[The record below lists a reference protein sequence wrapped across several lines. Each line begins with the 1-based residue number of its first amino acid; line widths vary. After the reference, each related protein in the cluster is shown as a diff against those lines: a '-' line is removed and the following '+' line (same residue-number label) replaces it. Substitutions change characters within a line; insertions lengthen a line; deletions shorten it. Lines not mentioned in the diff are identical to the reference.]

1 MRELL
6 FDHETSQWLCDR
18 VKNGILAFIAKM
30 SSPVSGLNSKLT
42 RCGKVRLLIW
52 SSFILT
58 CLICGTVI
66 LGWSLDV
73 SILKNWVPGWPTM
86 KCLSAVGMLI
96 TGCSLFSSVASRWPE
111 LRPWRRFLGLV
122 SIFCA
127 CVPILLGVTLI
138 ILGLPQSQE
147 YFGESVNILQGWLG
161 QPAPATALTM
171 VFFGAALL
179 KIRNPRRSW
188 FFCFCVGC
196 ASAFSWLAL
205 LRLIYGNEQ
214 NEQNLFFGTVSL
226 PTVLSCLTIS
236 MGIMVGGARS
246 SCVRYISSSHA
257 SGRLL
262 RQLLPISVFLAFF
275 LGLVQ
280 LWGQNRWGFSKEFGA
295 AFYSTVTTIIL
306 VSIILRNAQ
315 VTERLERL
323 RVKREKQINRNLEDR
338 ERRFRGIFNSTF
350 QFIGLL
356 SPDGVILEANQSAL
370 ALIGAEASEVLGRY
384 FWECPWWAHS
394 LDEQDKLRVGIASAA
409 QGESVRFYTWHPDEK
424 GGRREVD
431 FSIKPVQDN
440 RGNVIFLVPEGRD
453 ITEIV
458 EEQRLQLEK
467 ERSYQEQIK
476 LNQKRLEEAQ
486 RMAHIGH
493 WEWDLTSGEVEWS
506 EELFRLFG
514 LAPGSKPPSYQ
525 EQEKMFTKDSWERL
539 AEISQVAV
547 LKGVGYSLDL
557 EIEPSSGER
566 RRFIAS
572 AEPVRDSGGKVV
584 RFFGTTQDITSQHEA
599 HQKMEQISQRLKL
612 ATQAASIG
620 IWDWDIIQNQ
630 LFWDDLMHEIY
641 AQPKE
646 QNHALFEV
654 WKSRLHPD
662 DRDNTLI
669 VLNEALEGLRDF
681 NATFRIVWPD
691 GSHHYIQANAI
702 VQRDEG
708 GKPVRML
715 GTNADVTKQVMSEAR
730 LLESEER
737 FRHAFEYSAVG
748 LALLEPNGTW
758 MAVNKAVC
766 DIVGYTEAE
775 LLKLT
780 FQDITHPDDLEKD
793 LDNVNELI
801 RGESTHYQ
809 MEKRYLHK
817 NGHVVW
823 ILLTASLVKE
833 DDGSPA
839 YFISQIEDITQ
850 RHEAERVL
858 KHQQEQLR
866 MLIEHT
872 PAAVAMF
879 DMEMKYMAASQRWV
893 EDYHLQSQFLIGR
906 SHYEIFPE
914 IGDDW
919 KAIHRRCL
927 GGALESRDEDMFIR
941 QDGNEEWLR
950 WAVRPWLNVSGEIGG
965 IVMFTEVITE
975 RKLAAERIHASLEE
989 KEVLLREIHHRVK
1002 NNMQIISSL
1011 LQLQTS
1017 ALHDPADVAI
1027 FKDCQTRIHAM
1038 AMVHD
1043 RLYRSGNLS
1052 TINFGDHL
1060 SELAGLLSRG
1070 QSSNTKRISIK
1081 TNCEAVELELDKA
1094 IPLGL
1099 IATELITNAFK
1110 HGFYDREEG
1119 TIHID
1124 LKKKNDKEMILRVSD
1139 DGQGMPA
1146 GTDPISSRTLGL
1158 RLVRSL
1164 SHQLR
1169 AKILFSS
1176 EGRGCCAEVTFVV

>member
-1 MRELL
+1 
-6 FDHETSQWLCDR
+6 
-18 VKNGILAFIAKM
+18 
-30 SSPVSGLNSKLT
+30 
-42 RCGKVRLLIW
+42 
-52 SSFILT
+52 
-58 CLICGTVI
+58 
-66 LGWSLDV
+66 
-73 SILKNWVPGWPTM
+73 M
-86 KCLSAVGMLI
+86 KCLSAVGILI
-96 TGCSLFSSVASRWPE
+96 AGFSLFFSAASRWPE
-111 LRPWRRFLGLV
+111 LRPWRKIFGQV
-122 SIFCA
+122 SIGCA
-127 CVPILLGVTLI
+127 CVPILMGISLILIYTL
-138 ILGLPQSQE
+138 QSQRT
-147 YFGESVNILQGWLG
+147 SVETVNLMQVGSD
-161 QPAPATALTM
+161 QPTPATALTM
-171 VFFGAALL
+171 IFFGLALL
-179 KIRNPRRSW
+179 NVRNPRKSW

-196 ASAFSWLAL
+196 ASASAWLAV
-205 LRLIYGNEQ
+205 LRLIYGHDPNQ
-214 NEQNLFFGTVSL
+214 QNLFFGTVSL
-226 PTVLSCLTIS
+226 PTVLSCITIS
-236 MGIMVGGARS
+236 MGLMVSGAKS
-246 SCVRYISSSHA
+246 SCVRFISSSHA

-262 RQLLPISVFLAFF
+262 RQLLPIAVFLAFF

-280 LWGQNRWGFSKEFGA
+280 LWGQNRWGYSKEFGA

-315 VTERLERL
+315 TTERLERQ
-323 RVKREKQINRNLEDR
+323 RIKREKQISRNLEDR

-356 SPDGVILEANQSAL
+356 SPEGVVLEANQSAL
-370 ALIGAEASEVLGRY
+370 ALIGAEVSEVLGRF

-394 LDEQDKLRVGIASAA
+394 LTEQDKLKDGIARAA
-409 QGESVRFYTWHPDEK
+409 LGESVRFYTWHPDDK
-424 GGRREVD
+424 GGQRQVD
-431 FSIKPVQDN
+431 FSIKPVQNN
-440 RGNVIFLVPEGRD
+440 RGDVIFLVPEGRD

-467 ERSYQEQIK
+467 ERRYQEQIR
-476 LNQKRLEEAQ
+476 LNQTRLEEAQ
-486 RMAHIGH
+486 RLAHVGH
-493 WEWDLTSGEVEWS
+493 WEWDLESGKVDWS

-514 LAPGSKPPSYQ
+514 LSPGSTAPSYH

-539 AEISQVAV
+539 TEISQVAV
-547 LKGVGYSLDL
+547 LKGVGYSLEL
-557 EIEPSSGER
+557 EIETPDGER

-572 AEPVRDSGGKVV
+572 AEPIRDSTGKVV
-584 RFFGTTQDITSQHEA
+584 RFFGTTQDVTSQYEA

-612 ATQAASIG
+612 ATQAAHIG
-620 IWDWDIIQNQ
+620 IWDWDVIQNQ

-641 AQPKE
+641 AQPKG
-646 QNHALFEV
+646 QNHALYEV

-662 DRDNTLI
+662 DRDSTLVI
-669 VLNEALEGLRDF
+669 LNEALAGLRDY
-681 NATFRIVWPD
+681 NLTFRIVWPD
-691 GSHHYIQANAI
+691 GSLHYIQANAM
-702 VQRDEG
+702 VQRDEE
-708 GKPVRML
+708 GKPLRML
-715 GTNADVTKQVMSEAR
+715 GTNADVTKQVMSEAG

-737 FRHAFEYSAVG
+737 FRHAFEYSAIG

-780 FQDITHPDDLEKD
+780 FQDITHPEDLEKD
-793 LDNVNELI
+793 LGYVKQLI
-801 RGESTHYQ
+801 QGEITHYQ

-817 NGHVVW
+817 DGHVVW

-879 DMEMKYMAASQRWV
+879 DMEMKYVAASQRWV
-893 EDYHLQSQFLIGR
+893 EDYHLQSQELIGR

-914 IGDDW
+914 IGEEW
-919 KAIHRRCL
+919 KAIHMHCL
-927 GGALESRDEDMFIR
+927 GGAVESRDEDMFIR
-941 QDGNEEWLR
+941 HDGNEEWLR
-950 WAVRPWLNVSGEIGG
+950 WEVRPWLNVGGEIGG
-965 IVMFTEVITE
+965 IVIFTEIITE

-1052 TINFGDHL
+1052 TINFGEHL
-1060 SELAGLLSRG
+1060 NELAGLLGRG
-1070 QSSNTKRISIK
+1070 QSSNSKRISID

-1110 HGFYDREEG
+1110 HAFKDRDEG
-1119 TIHID
+1119 AIHIV
-1124 LKKKNDKEMILRVSD
+1124 LQKKGETEMILRVSD
-1139 DGQGMPA
+1139 DGRGMPT
-1146 GTDPISSRTLGL
+1146 GTDPTSSRTLGL

-1176 EGRGCCAEVTFVV
+1176 ETRGCCAEVTFAI